1 MDQHR
6 FTQAAEEARF
16 GIDGRASQAQGQVI
30 VADEQEPGVFITF
43 EGGDGAGKTTH
54 IRFLAN
60 ALSAMG
66 REVLCLREPGGT
78 PVGEQLRGVVL
89 SPANESMCDASELL
103 VYEAARAQL
112 VAEVIK
118 PALSRGAVVLCDR
131 FCDSTVAYQGYGR
144 GIDLSFV
151 NRANDFA
158 CQGIVPDRT
167 ILLVA
172 GSAAVGLERAALRA
186 GADRMERAGEGFHSR
201 VNDAFLEI
209 ARANPE
215 RIRVV
220 GSAGMKSQTALSV
233 FAALSDLFPWMPDF
247 ARANQP
253 YFERLDVQRS
263 HEGRIDLRDDGAG
276 AQAKERRTVSADGAP
291 DEETGR

>member
-1 MDQHR
+1 MNQHR
-6 FTQAAEEARF
+6 FVPSPEETRF
-16 GIDGRASQAQGQVI
+16 GIDAHAAGQVP
-30 VADEQEPGVFITF
+30 AAPEALEPGVFITF

-60 ALSAMG
+60 ALTAMG

-89 SPANESMCDASELL
+89 NPDNDSMCDASELL

-112 VAEVIK
+112 VTEVIK
-118 PALSRGAVVLCDR
+118 PALARGAVVLCDR
-131 FCDSTVAYQGYGR
+131 FCDSTVAYQGFGR
-144 GIDLSFV
+144 GLDLAFV
-151 NRANDFA
+151 RRANDFA

-172 GSAAVGLERAALRA
+172 ASAAEGLARAALRA

-209 ARANPE
+209 ARENPE

-220 GSAGMKSQTALSV
+220 PSSGMKSQTALSV
-233 FAALSDLFPWMPDF
+233 FSALTDLFPWMPDF
-247 ARANQP
+247 VRANQP

-263 HEGRIDLRDDGAG
+263 HEGRIDLRDDGSAP
-276 AQAKERRTVSADGAP
+276 AERERRMISVDGQSGQ
-291 DEETGR
+291 ESGR

>member
-1 MDQHR
+1 MNQHR
-6 FTQAAEEARF
+6 FVPSPEETRF
-16 GIDGRASQAQGQVI
+16 GIDAHAAGQAP
-30 VADEQEPGVFITF
+30 AAPEALEPGVFITF

-60 ALSAMG
+60 ALTAMG

-78 PVGEQLRGVVL
+78 AVGEQLRGVVL
-89 SPANESMCDASELL
+89 NPDNVSMCDASELL

-112 VAEVIK
+112 VTEVIK
-118 PALSRGAVVLCDR
+118 PALARGAVVLCDR
-131 FCDSTVAYQGYGR
+131 FCDSTVAYQGFGR
-144 GIDLSFV
+144 GLDLAFV
-151 NRANDFA
+151 RRANDFA

-172 GSAAVGLERAALRA
+172 GSAAEGLARAALRA

-209 ARANPE
+209 ARENPE

-220 GSAGMKSQTALSV
+220 PSSGMKSQTALSV
-233 FAALSDLFPWMPDF
+233 FSALTDLFPWMPDF
-247 ARANQP
+247 VRANQP

-263 HEGRIDLRDDGAG
+263 HEGRIDLRDDGSAP
-276 AQAKERRTVSADGAP
+276 AERERRMISVDGQSGQ
-291 DEETGR
+291 ESGR

>member
-1 MDQHR
+1 MNQHR
-6 FTQAAEEARF
+6 FVPSPEETRF
-16 GIDGRASQAQGQVI
+16 GIDAHAAGQVP
-30 VADEQEPGVFITF
+30 AAPEALEPGVFITF

-60 ALSAMG
+60 ALTAMG

-89 SPANESMCDASELL
+89 NPDNDSMCDASELL

-112 VAEVIK
+112 VTEVIK
-118 PALSRGAVVLCDR
+118 PALARGAVVLCDR
-131 FCDSTVAYQGYGR
+131 FCDSTVAYQGFGR
-144 GIDLSFV
+144 GLDLAFV
-151 NRANDFA
+151 RRANDFA
-158 CQGIVPDRT
+158 SQGIVPDRT

-172 GSAAVGLERAALRA
+172 ASAAEGLARAALRA

-209 ARANPE
+209 ARENPE

-220 GSAGMKSQTALSV
+220 PSSGMKSQTALSV
-233 FAALSDLFPWMPDF
+233 FSALTDLFPWMPDF
-247 ARANQP
+247 VRANQP

-263 HEGRIDLRDDGAG
+263 HEGRIDLRDDGSAP
-276 AQAKERRTVSADGAP
+276 AERERRMISVDGQSGQ
-291 DEETGR
+291 ESGR

>member
-1 MDQHR
+1 MNQHR
-6 FTQAAEEARF
+6 FVQPPQDPRTRIDAAAGQAPVPVPAEAP
-16 GIDGRASQAQGQVI
+16 
-30 VADEQEPGVFITF
+30 EPGVFITF

-89 SPANESMCDASELL
+89 SPANESMCDSSELL
-103 VYEAARAQL
+103 IYEAARAQL

-118 PALSRGAVVLCDR
+118 PALARGAVVLCDR
-131 FCDSTVAYQGYGR
+131 FCDSTVAYQGFGR
-144 GIDLSFV
+144 GLDLAFV
-151 NRANDFA
+151 RRANDFA
-158 CQGIVPDRT
+158 CQGVSPDRT

-172 GSAAVGLERAALRA
+172 ASAAEGLTRATLHA

-209 ARANPE
+209 ARENPD

-220 GSAGMKSQTALSV
+220 PSSGMKSQTALSV
-233 FAALSDLFPWMPDF
+233 FSTLADLFPWMPDF
-247 ARANQP
+247 VRANP
-253 YFERLDVQRS
+253 AYFERLDVQRS
-263 HEGRIDLRDDGAG
+263 HEGRIDLRDDGAAG
-276 AQAKERRTVSADGAP
+276 AERRAAAEGHAGQES
-291 DEETGR
+291 GR